1 MSSPCPQRKRAR
13 LSRPHPPRTRNC
25 GSLPRKLRR
34 KQASRSGSTS
44 PRFST
49 KPIKKRHTS
58 RVRSRGRPGR
68 LEQAPPRACGSMLD
82 RTTGRCAMPQVT
94 APTRGAIQPAGFL
107 FLKATKTKSKG
118 GSHGYGHGQ
127 MPANRTRDPH
137 RHQDRSRELSAQPGV
152 FRAHP
157 LPDLP
162 HRAHLVR
169 TGSLGRR
176 AERLGAAWQRGLPG
190 LIVHTGH
197 RCSRWRDT
205 MAHMQISTE
214 TSTWLLQAKDFLV
227 EARRLK
233 PGPARNEL
241 RQVAKVLREL
251 AKLEAQSESALD
263 FGRPERT

>member
-1 MSSPCPQRKRAR
+1 MPPSNRTDKR
-13 LSRPHPPRTRNC
+13 RNPN
-25 GSLPRKLRR
+25 GRFL
-34 KQASRSGSTS
+34 ASKSN
-44 PRFST
+44 
-49 KPIKKRHTS
+49 
-58 RVRSRGRPGR
+58 
-68 LEQAPPRACGSMLD
+68 
-82 RTTGRCAMPQVT
+82 
-94 APTRGAIQPAGFL
+94 
-107 FLKATKTKSKG
+107 KTKSRG

-152 FRAHP
+152 FRTHP
-157 LPDLP
+157 LHDLP
-162 HRAHLVR
+162 YRSRLVR

-176 AERLGAAWQRGLPG
+176 AERLGALSQRGLPG
-190 LIVHTGH
+190 LIADTGH

-214 TSTWLLQAKDFLV
+214 TSIWLLQAKDFLV

-251 AKLEAQSESALD
+251 GKLEAQLESALA